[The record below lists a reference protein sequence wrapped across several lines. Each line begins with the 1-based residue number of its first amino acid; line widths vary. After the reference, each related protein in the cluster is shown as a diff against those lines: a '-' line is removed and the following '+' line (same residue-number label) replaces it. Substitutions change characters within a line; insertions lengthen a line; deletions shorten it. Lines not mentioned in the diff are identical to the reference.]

1 MYAEIK
7 SENKIL
13 INRLNETEKIL
24 LESIYNKSQ
33 IENSKITMEKLL
45 NDTAEFGGIYLA
57 LTEGGPEE
65 IKLNEALPSKID
77 LPIGESAYVIFNTNV
92 ENDNVRIL
100 TYIDGLDIDVKTT
113 GNEIVISPTSS
124 QNLNTNIIYYSVEA
138 DEFKS
143 ISGNIQIN
151 IVARPE
157 AVVSIKV
164 KETEESEEYLDDVS
178 IIVKDKDETV
188 IPITNDYYYLKPGDY
203 SVEIT
208 HENYITYYNTF
219 TITSD
224 DLLVSSIEKVFTGLE
239 KKL

>member
-1 MYAEIK
+1 MYAEVK

-13 INRLNETEKIL
+13 INRLDDSERIL

-45 NDTAEFGGIYLA
+45 NDTADFGGVYLT

-65 IKLNEALPSKID
+65 IKLSEAIPSKID
-77 LPIGESAYVIFNTNV
+77 LPIGESAYIVFNTNV
-92 ENDNVRIL
+92 KNDDVRIL
-100 TYIDGLDIDVKTT
+100 TYTDGFDIDVKST
-113 GNEIVISPTSS
+113 GNEITIAPTSL
-124 QNLNTNIIYYSVEA
+124 QDLNTNIIYYSIEA
-138 DEFKS
+138 DGFKS

-164 KETEESEEYLDDVS
+164 KATEDSEEYLSDVS
-178 IIVKDKDETV
+178 ITVKDKNDTI
-188 IPITNDYYYLKPGDY
+188 IPITNDFYYLKPGDY
-203 SVEIT
+203 NIEII
-208 HENYITYYNTF
+208 HKDYITYYNTF
-219 TITSD
+219 TISSD

-239 KKL
+239 SKL